1 MNRYR
6 KTALTVALLATLPLV
21 ASAQSTLAEKQQ
33 RWQANQDLEM
43 VTLPAFQQYHPDERW
58 LQYGLNSRA
67 KGRTEEAR
75 HYLLR
80 AARYASKPAQ
90 AMYALML
97 WQGEGGIADRA
108 QAYAWMDLAA
118 ERGYPEL
125 LAQREQF
132 WRALSSDERARA
144 REIGESLYA
153 TYGDAVAKHRLEREL
168 RRGRFY
174 KTGSRLGK
182 GTSHIKV
189 FRGFGDLGST
199 ASTSVESSGGGSGN
213 ASTTAHLGEIR
224 QYWDDRYWQPKEYWA
239 FQRERWA
246 YYASGVV
253 TVKPLVPVGNDR
265 DQRDANRPF

>member
-6 KTALTVALLATLPLV
+6 KTALFVALLATLPLV
-21 ASAQSTLAEKQQ
+21 ASAQSSLAEKQQ
-33 RWQANQDLEM
+33 RWQASQDLEM

-58 LQYGLNSRA
+58 LQYGMNSRA
-67 KGRTEEAR
+67 QGRLEEAR

-90 AMYALML
+90 AMVALML
-97 WQGEGGIADRA
+97 WQGEGGITDRA

-174 KTGSRLGK
+174 KTGSRTGK
-182 GTSHIKV
+182 GTGHVGVYRS
-189 FRGFGDLGST
+189 FGDAIGS
-199 ASTSVESSGGGSGN
+199 ASTNVASAGGGSGN
-213 ASTTAHLGEIR
+213 GSTTAHIGDMR

-239 FQRERWA
+239 FQKQRWT

-253 TVKPLVPVGNDR
+253 TVKPLVPVGDDR
-265 DQRDANRPF
+265 SGRDSSRPF